1 MELFPAGVSIEAGEF
16 ASPNRPVMFFKD
28 KEKKHVLPVWLSPV
42 EAGIV
47 LSENS
52 QRLPQT
58 SPHHLTA
65 KIFDQLDISLTHC
78 IFTELKGHY
87 QYVNLHFEGSDKFKI
102 IESRADQSMSLCLN
116 SKVKFYCKKSFI
128 QESKILDAS
137 LLDLPGYMGMKS
149 RISDNL
155 KNKYLN

>member
-1 MELFPAGVSIEAGEF
+1 ML
-16 ASPNRPVMFFKD
+16 FKD
-28 KEKKHVLPVWLSPV
+28 KEKVHTLPVWLSPV

-65 KIFDQLDISLTHC
+65 KIFDQLGITLTKC
-78 IFTELKGHY
+78 VFTKLKGHY
-87 QYVNLHFEGSDKFKI
+87 QYVSLFFEGNESIKL
-102 IESRADQSMSLCLN
+102 IESRADQAISLCLN
-116 SKVKFYCKKSFI
+116 SKAKFYCKKSFI
-128 QESKILDAS
+128 KESKVLDAS
-137 LLDLPGYMGMKS
+137 LLQLPGNMTMRS